1 MAQASFNEI
10 CIFNQNFNSLCSEL
24 IRWIANLK
32 ERYFRKPAIL
42 VFLLHFLLDL
52 TDSGFR
58 MKNYPKPCQIH
69 KIRGL
74 KSA

>member
-10 CIFNQNFNSLCSEL
+10 CIINQNFNSLCSEL

-32 ERYFRKPAIL
+32 ETSNL
-42 VFLLHFLLDL
+42 SVSSSFLMDL
-52 TDSGFR
+52 TESGFR
-58 MKNYPKPCQIH
+58 MTNDPKPCQIH
-69 KIRGL
+69 FKQIHKILGL